1 MKKLILSILF
11 LTIGMSI
18 AILVM
23 YQEDIVV
30 HYDAFGKADG
40 FAPAYQV
47 IFLPVFGD
55 LMHIL
60 FYRINKIHIKKGEP
74 IQLFQYRLPIVVTDQ
89 NATRIQKA
97 VSDFLWSI
105 DLFIQLIMLWV
116 VFILMIQK
124 NLCPWMGYVFILLII
139 NSLIR
144 FIYRL
149 YRLQ

>member
-18 AILVM
+18 TILVM

-30 HYDAFGKADG
+30 HYDAFGKADD
-40 FAPAYQV
+40 FAPVYQV
-47 IFLPVFGD
+47 IFLPVFGA

-60 FYRINKIHIKKGEP
+60 FSGINKIHIKKGEP

-97 VSDFLWSI
+97 VSGFIWSI

-139 NSLIR
+139 TSLIR

>member
-18 AILVM
+18 TILVM
-23 YQEDIVV
+23 YQEDIEV
-30 HYDAFGKADG
+30 HYDAFGKADD

-47 IFLPVFGD
+47 IFLPVFGA

-60 FYRINKIHIKKGEP
+60 FSGISKIHIKKGEP

-97 VSDFLWSI
+97 VSDFIWSI

-124 NLCPWMGYVFILLII
+124 NLCPWMGYVFILFII
-139 NSLIR
+139 TSLIR